1 MAKVEAEKAE
11 KEAIRLAKVAKAK
24 EEKAE

>member
-1 MAKVEAEKAE
+1 MAKFEAEKAE